1 MHIGTFKAY
10 AKVNLVLCVD
20 YPPKNGYHQ
29 VQTIFQPIN
38 LYDTLH
44 FSWKNPSQSKPNTES
59 SAYGEHPSRNK
70 SNTRD
75 KHPTDIS
82 TQDNSAVPQASSSSQ
97 IATTKMGTRV
107 HIECIPA
114 KYAPIPSV
122 YLDSLNTLSCKDN
135 LIFKA
140 IDLLEQRFEE
150 PFLARCSP
158 TRCSPKISL
167 DTQEDGALKN
177 ANDRTA
183 ENNETDTGGEAAT
196 DNEAAA
202 GDETTAD
209 DATTASGE
217 LFISVEKAIPAGGGL
232 GGGSSDAACA
242 IKAYAQLHNI
252 NAIDPACI
260 EIAQELGSDV
270 AGFLYEN
277 ATWMCGKGDTLKKEL
292 ANFQL
297 PIVLMGAAHGN
308 STSNIYAAFDKNP
321 QLCPSIEKYLDA
333 INAGNA
339 EKPAQTPAQSASARN
354 AEKPAQEPAQTLA
367 QAIDTSCAQTA
378 AQTIALACS
387 NNLQMAACS
396 QNEQLARNIELA
408 KADPD
413 VLNALVAGSGSTSF
427 AICADEASAKR
438 FTNKAQQFCDWACI
452 VRGSSV

>member
-97 IATTKMGTRV
+97 ITTTKRGTRV

-114 KYAPIPSV
+114 KYAPIPCV

-167 DTQEDGALKN
+167 DMQEDGALKN

-183 ENNETDTGGEAAT
+183 ENNETATGGETAT

-252 NAIDPACI
+252 NAIDPAFI

-308 STSNIYAAFDKNP
+308 PTSNIYAAFDKNP

-333 INAGNA
+333 INAG
-339 EKPAQTPAQSASARN
+339 N